1 MQTEY
6 DGYLPFF
13 ITGPGQT
20 DVLLVAMII
29 LTLVIVLL
37 IGVFYLHLH
46 ALPERMAHRS
56 NSIQLQLVGILA
68 LLSLFTHNNIF
79 WVAALLI
86 VAIRI
91 PDFLTPMVSMARSLN
106 RIARSRPRP
115 AAAVTAPPEA
125 PPPDALRSA
134 EKSEPV
140 VMATAEAGEA
150 GGMKKEDGDA

>member
-1 MQTEY
+1 MQTEH
-6 DGYLPFF
+6 GVYLPFF

-29 LTLVIVLL
+29 LTLVVVLL

-115 AAAVTAPPEA
+115 VVAAVSAEAAAPEA
-125 PPPDALRSA
+125 ATPSASSAPVADDA
-134 EKSEPV
+134 
-140 VMATAEAGEA
+140 AGA
-150 GGMKKEDGDA
+150 PKENDNA